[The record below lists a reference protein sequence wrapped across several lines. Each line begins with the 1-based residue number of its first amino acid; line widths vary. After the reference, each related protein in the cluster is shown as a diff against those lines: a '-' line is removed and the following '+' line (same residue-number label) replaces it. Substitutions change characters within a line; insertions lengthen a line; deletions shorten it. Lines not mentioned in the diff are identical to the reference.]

1 LLAQMLLKVYQR
13 LALKI
18 KKFYL
23 TWKDYT
29 LNDKKNSI
37 HFLRNRNLNK
47 VDTKHYLMQKP
58 KLKLSSSCYKINKFI
73 TISTCLEV
81 SEFFCS
87 IWPIC
92 GFLIQSK
99 SVCAW
104 RPCLFC
110 TFTCVFWC
118 LLPS

>member
-47 VDTKHYLMQKP
+47 VDTKH
-58 KLKLSSSCYKINKFI
+58 
-73 TISTCLEV
+73 
-81 SEFFCS
+81 
-87 IWPIC
+87 
-92 GFLIQSK
+92 
-99 SVCAW
+99 
-104 RPCLFC
+104 
-110 TFTCVFWC
+110 
-118 LLPS
+118 